1 MPPFRAVSNSSRIFL
16 GTSFEVCLFNPC
28 HSHTRVKFLPFCS
41 FDFLCRKC
49 FTATVPLALQM
60 LLETQAEPSL
70 SQMAGNL
77 VLQVIFLNPSFWVM
91 LLKYTEWGEKDGEGE
106 TLPPRRNTELSLGG
120 TNATANKQ
128 INNILSRK

>member
-1 MPPFRAVSNSSRIFL
+1 
-16 GTSFEVCLFNPC
+16 
-28 HSHTRVKFLPFCS
+28 
-41 FDFLCRKC
+41 
-49 FTATVPLALQM
+49 M

-77 VLQVIFLNPSFWVM
+77 VLQVIFLNPSFWGM